1 MKLNNAIKSVL
12 YAFKNGTSTQEDY
25 EQIFSYLYKLYLRKY
40 GSKIKGE
47 EEIKDLIHNFLL
59 EKLLK
64 NLDTF
69 ILKCTFYLKSAFFNY
84 IIDMYRVA
92 EKPKSN
98 LFNKIRKLLEKQ
110 GFSRINKTSYI
121 YAPGDWTSEQ
131 KINPPISLDEIRD
144 LDLSKYPFKSYK
156 ENSKKVDEVIDS
168 ENLNLLIKELIEKY
182 RKPIDVNV
190 LTEAISS
197 AKNIVLG
204 KINISIEEYKRK
216 GDEKPF
222 AIQDLYIQTIELEEI
237 AEKFI
242 QELSP
247 SEQKTLKNYIE
258 NIPPEKEAQEEGC
271 SHQTIRNR
279 RKKLEE
285 KISKLLKEHNISKE
299 DFRIFI
305 NLLKKYWSKN

>member
-1 MKLNNAIKSVL
+1 MERATPRGKMELNNAIKSVL
-12 YAFKNGTSTQEDY
+12 YAFKNDTSTQEDY
-25 EQIFSYLYKLYLRKY
+25 EQIFSYLYNLYLRKY
-40 GSKIKGE
+40 SNKVKDE

-69 ILKCTFYLKSAFFNY
+69 ILKCTFYLKCAFFNY
-84 IIDMYRVA
+84 IIDIYREDRA
-92 EKPKSN
+92 EKSKYN
-98 LFNKIRKLLEKQ
+98 LFKKTQKLLENQ
-110 GFSRINKTSYI
+110 GFIRISKTSYI

-131 KINPPISLDEIRD
+131 KNKPPTSLDEILD
-144 LDLSKYPFKSYK
+144 LDLSKYPYKSSK
-156 ENSKKVDEVIDS
+156 ENSKKADEVIDS

-182 RKPIDVNV
+182 KKPIDISLLV
-190 LTEAISS
+190 EAIFLE
-197 AKNIVLG
+197 KNLG
-204 KINISIEEYKRK
+204 FIE
-216 GDEKPF
+216 DESLNM
-222 AIQDLYIQTIELEEI
+222 IIELEEI

-258 NIPPEKEAQEEGC
+258 NILPEKEAQEEGC

-305 NLLKKYWSKN
+305 NLLEKLLVKKLNLN